1 MILPMQDIFSV
12 RNIFNNELQKVT
24 DWAKL
29 EGFAPG
35 FDDISIYR
43 NTDKQGIWVGCLDN
57 EPVGSIACV
66 KYNSSYGFIGLFIVK
81 KEFRNK
87 GYGVRLWQHALNYLK
102 EIQCIGLE
110 AAPNRIDDYQ
120 KWGFKK
126 SSITNRWKLFGYDQ
140 MPKNKFYKDTYPDF
154 DVVPVADISSEAVL
168 NYDSQ
173 REPSPRPHFLNDWL
187 NNSYGTV
194 KVLLDKNGMCH
205 GFGRIRPCILKN
217 NQRGLRIGPLL
228 ADTPPLAE
236 LLIREL
242 IEESADE
249 ILLDCPGLNPYANYL
264 LSNLGFL
271 EISKTYRMYKGIQP
285 PFPMNQVYG
294 LACLELD

>member
-1 MILPMQDIFSV
+1 MNKNFSI
-12 RNIFNNELQKVT
+12 RLISNNEIEKVT

-35 FDDISIYR
+35 FDDISIYK

-57 EPVGSIACV
+57 EPIGSIACV

-81 KEFRNK
+81 KQFRNH
-87 GYGVRLWQHALNYLK
+87 GYGIKLWKHALNYLRD
-102 EIQCIGLE
+102 IDCIGLE
-110 AAPNRIDDYQ
+110 AAPARLNDYQ
-120 KWGFKK
+120 KWGFEK
-126 SSITNRWKLFGYDQ
+126 SSITNRWKLYGFSNL
-140 MPKNKFYKDTYPDF
+140 PKKNFYKDTYHNF
-154 DVVPVADISSEAVL
+154 KVVPGSQITSEAVL

-187 NNSYGTV
+187 KNSFGTV
-194 KVLLDKNGMCH
+194 SALIDDNGMCH
-205 GFGRIRPCILKN
+205 GFGRIRPCILQN
-217 NQRGLRIGPLL
+217 NEKGLRIGPLL

-236 LLIREL
+236 ILIREL
-242 IEESADE
+242 VKGSESE

-264 LSNLGFL
+264 LSNLGFE
-271 EISKTYRMYKGIQP
+271 EISKTYRMYKGVQP

-294 LACLELD
+294 LACLELG